1 MEEKKS
7 IKVSL
12 GTAICIFIIV
22 LLVIALGLVY
32 YLGFIRNNK
41 RINVIESEKNN
52 LNQQL
57 NIIYEKNNKEN
68 DQSIINSS
76 PDKETDNSIIKIV
89 QEADEKTTQKGV
101 THEIRV
107 RKISKGYDNR
117 YLITADYSIP
127 IEITEEEYKELV
139 KTGECEKYL
148 GFAGTYN
155 KNSKTF
161 SDSEGYGFVI
171 LESQD
176 LDGEGKAEYQIV
188 KTDTGY
194 SFIYPVGAGY
204 PMSKS
209 TEVEIYLEE
218 DDIIYVENIGE
229 KTLKEYAGIL
239 DEKLS
244 QEEIPIV
251 TVKYDNEKLYL
262 FESSK

>member
-22 LLVIALGLVY
+22 LLFIALGLAY
-32 YLGFIRNNK
+32 YLGFIRNNE
-41 RINVIESEKNN
+41 RINELESEKNN

-68 DQSIINSS
+68 NQSIINSA
-76 PDKETDNSIIKIV
+76 PNKETDNSIIKLV

-101 THEIRV
+101 IHEIRV
-107 RKISKGYDNR
+107 RKISKTSDNR
-117 YLITADYSIP
+117 YLINADYNIP
-127 IEITEEEYKELV
+127 VEITEEEYKDLV
-139 KTGECEKYL
+139 KTGDCEKYL
-148 GFAGTYN
+148 GFTGTYN
-155 KNSKTF
+155 KNSEKFT
-161 SDSEGYGFVI
+161 DEEGYGFVV
-171 LESQD
+171 LASQD
-176 LDGEGKAEYQIV
+176 FEGTVEYQIV

-229 KTLKEYAGIL
+229 KTLKEYARIL

-251 TVKYDNEKLYL
+251 TVKYDNDKLYL
-262 FESSK
+262 FEASK